1 MPLNI
6 SENLPGQYLRAASS
20 DADIVIDDDLA
31 RFHFA
36 VVDPVEIPEALMDCL
51 RFGVVGCGD
60 VDTVLVFV
68 KVT

>member
-20 DADIVIDDDLA
+20 AADIVIDDDLA

-36 VVDPVEIPEALMDCL
+36 VVDRL